1 MTPTAD
7 LQGVLAR
14 AANHLRPINLH
25 VVIAVNG
32 PAPLHVFGRPAG
44 HPVDVSVYVRPEDL
58 DHFLAALGPLL
69 RTLPVWTASMQARHP
84 LAVDWSWGYQE
95 ARRAVLPRGG
105 VFVPATRVDV
115 LGLARD
121 PEASV
126 TRARMA
132 GARAFLQQLRPA
144 AQPQALPNA
153 AD

>member
-1 MTPTAD
+1 MDITAD
-7 LQGVLAR
+7 LMTLLPR
-14 AANHLRPINLH
+14 AAHHLRPVNLR
-25 VVIAVNG
+25 VVHATNG
-32 PAPLHVFGRPAG
+32 PAALHVFGRPARFSTYF
-44 HPVDVSVYVRPEDL
+44 SVYVRPEDL

-69 RTLPVWTASMQARHP
+69 RTLPVWTAYTQARHP

-115 LGLARD
+115 LGLARN
-121 PEASV
+121 PEVSV

-132 GARAFLQQLRPA
+132 GARAFLSQLRPA
-144 AQPQALPNA
+144 AQPQTLPNA